1 MTDQTSAPGP
11 IPDPASGLAP
21 GLAPGPAPEAR
32 PRREYPD
39 RPWVGVGVVVVRDGR
54 VLLVRR
60 GRPPRLGEWGIPG
73 GAQRLGETVLE
84 TAAREVREET
94 GIEIRDARVLT
105 AVDSIT
111 RDAAGRVEYH
121 YTLVEVVAG
130 CDGGEPVAADDAL
143 DARWATPEEAEAL
156 LRWGET
162 LRILR
167 LALGRG

>member
-1 MTDQTSAPGP
+1 
-11 IPDPASGLAP
+11 
-21 GLAPGPAPEAR
+21 
-32 PRREYPD
+32 
-39 RPWVGVGVVVVRDGR
+39 VGVVVVRDGR

-130 CDGGEPVAADDAL
+130 WDGGEPVAADDAM
-143 DARWATPEEAEAL
+143 DARWATFEEAEAL